1 MFLYRIVQ
9 NISRSN
15 DLSGTGAFRVGGRW
29 NSPGTYMLYTSE
41 NSSLALLENLVHFDK
56 TIFPPQLYI
65 MQLELD
71 KAAPIYELPDADYPP
86 DWLTNGL
93 IANQQMG
100 DKWMDENKYPGIKV
114 KSAVNIF
121 EHNYLLN
128 PLFPNFN
135 SLVRVT
141 QVRELD
147 TDGRLVG

>member
-1 MFLYRIVQ
+1 
-9 NISRSN
+9 
-15 DLSGTGAFRVGGRW
+15 
-29 NSPGTYMLYTSE
+29 MLYTSE

-71 KAAPIYELPDADYPP
+71 DTAPVHELPNADYPP

-100 DKWMDENKYPGIKV
+100 DKWMSENEYTGIKV
-114 KSAVNIF
+114 KSAVNSF
-121 EHNYLLN
+121 EFNYLLN
-128 PLFPNFN
+128 PLFPNFQ
-135 SLVRVT
+135 SLVLVT